1 MSLLFV
7 VASLAAATADTA
19 KIQGVIKGRSGANM
33 IVQATDYPRLIVV
46 LTDNTK
52 VSVTKGVLKARKQDM
67 SMAALVP
74 GLIVQIEG
82 TFNTDNQLV
91 ASAVKF
97 SGSDLKQAQAIQ
109 AGLHETQLK
118 TQEHG
123 EELEKHSS
131 ELQQQKENVAAN
143 KAAIEAATARFGQLD
158 EYNILDE
165 VTVYFGNGKT
175 SLEPKYKPELLKLA
189 EKARTVQGY
198 IVQVIGYASSSGSE
212 EVNQRLSEDRAH
224 SVSIFLTQQGHIPLM
239 NMLAPGAMGESRSA
253 GDQTSSEGEAANRR
267 VVVRVLQNKG
277 IAGESH
283 SGD

>member
-1 MSLLFV
+1 
-7 VASLAAATADTA
+7 
-19 KIQGVIKGRSGANM
+19 M
-33 IVQATDYPRLIVV
+33 IVQAKDYPRLIVV

-52 VSVTKGVLKARKQDM
+52 VSITKGLFKARKQDM

-118 TQEHG
+118 TQQHQ
-123 EELEKHSS
+123 EELEKHSA
-131 ELQQQKENVAAN
+131 ELSQQNEALKQQQEQLAAEKEKVAAN
-143 KAAIEAATARFGQLD
+143 KAAIDAATARFGQLD

-175 SLEPKYKPELLKLA
+175 GLEPKYKPELLKLA
-189 EKARTVQGY
+189 EKARTIQGY
-198 IVQVIGYASSSGSE
+198 MVQVIGYASSSGNE
-212 EVNQRLSEDRAH
+212 DLNQRLS
-224 SVSIFLTQQGHIPLM
+224 
-239 NMLAPGAMGESRSA
+239 
-253 GDQTSSEGEAANRR
+253 
-267 VVVRVLQNKG
+267 
-277 IAGESH
+277 
-283 SGD
+283 